1 MPASIET
8 PAVIYI
14 TLLYR
19 FRIIQE
25 HSNLSLFTILKL
37 TLSDV
42 KYVPIAERKR
52 FI

>member
-8 PAVIYI
+8 SAVIYI
-14 TLLYR
+14 TLLSYQDHPGA
-19 FRIIQE
+19 FE
-25 HSNLSLFTILKL
+25 SLSLFTILKL

-42 KYVPIAERKR
+42 KYVPIAKRKR